1 MMVITDVMVD
11 YSIAILPMFEI
22 GARGLIW
29 YTQDYNALLVLPT
42 STTAALNLCNILVLE
57 HFFLKL
63 QSQEWCDNSLFPKS
77 CDFL

>member
-42 STTAALNLCNILVLE
+42 STTTALNL
-57 HFFLKL
+57 
-63 QSQEWCDNSLFPKS
+63 
-77 CDFL
+77 